1 MSLPHSAGHGIFS
14 GTNPYDGG
22 SGPPPPPASGSV
34 SGVTSNN
41 TINEG
46 ATETFSVTTANI
58 ANGESVSWSI
68 NHGTTSA
75 ADFSATS
82 GTATVNNNSAS
93 FNITAT
99 ADSTTEGNETFTVT
113 VTYTPTSSSSTT
125 GTITVVD
132 TSQSPPPPSTPSIT
146 SVTPENSTS
155 TVEGNTRRFDV
166 VTVNVP
172 NGTSLNWTVNNVTTS
187 SADWTTASGTVTI
200 NSNAGFFYAQSA
212 TDATNE
218 GTEEYTVTV
227 SGTVSSTFITKTTGS
242 QYIVDAAS
250 PRIDS
255 LSVSSSS
262 VEEGNNLNVVVDT
275 LDYPNGNKVFNWAV
289 SHVSTVAQDFDSTS
303 GTVIVNT
310 SAGSGTGNFNVPIRA
325 DTVASEGSE
334 TFRVTV
340 TDPATPS
347 INAQTIL
354 VTIVDKTPR
363 MVSLSGPTT
372 VYEDGN
378 TNTYTLTTAN
388 VPNGTVLDVTYNY
401 GSGVTSADFDTIT
414 TGVITT
420 TVNNNTASITFAVD
434 EDETTE
440 GDETF
445 TITVDGNAAHP
456 NDSGVSVPVSI
467 TSGTITIDDSSTEP
481 SLSIS
486 STPVQGNETN
496 FATMTWT
503 ITAVGFNSGT
513 TLNWSINH
521 GGTSAADFTATSGTT
536 TLSGSTASI
545 SITAVEDYVS
555 ESAETFT
562 FTVSGTS
569 AGGTFVSE
577 TSHTVTLYS
586 TSQTPS
592 ISSVSGPS
600 AINEGATGNFDITT
614 INVPNGTQLTWQIQ
628 TTSGVAPPL
637 SGSGLTAD
645 DFNSATISGTVT
657 INSNTG
663 TVTVGPVADQQTE
676 GSEQFKL
683 FVYGTAGPNNT
694 SINGTSGNCTIN
706 DTSTTAAGM
715 DSSFSI
721 TGGIQSESGQAGF
734 VEAYIKYEIDHEPSN
749 NRIKIESHRGGSQT
763 QAIIVTDY
771 VDYTGLSN
779 ITSIDVKYQVSA
791 HGCIGTCYSG
801 GAFGPLPTN
810 DGFST
815 NTYYSV
821 PNTGSGVR
829 TFGWMA
835 KVNPN
840 LGNNS
845 TAVDADDV
853 QLTVRVIDSVAGTF
867 TATSNQVTL
876 DLNAQVGSQPQV

>member
-1 MSLPHSAGHGIFS
+1 
-14 GTNPYDGG
+14 
-22 SGPPPPPASGSV
+22 
-34 SGVTSNN
+34 
-41 TINEG
+41 
-46 ATETFSVTTANI
+46 
-58 ANGESVSWSI
+58 
-68 NHGTTSA
+68 
-75 ADFSATS
+75 
-82 GTATVNNNSAS
+82 
-93 FNITAT
+93 
-99 ADSTTEGNETFTVT
+99 
-113 VTYTPTSSSSTT
+113 
-125 GTITVVD
+125 
-132 TSQSPPPPSTPSIT
+132 
-146 SVTPENSTS
+146 
-155 TVEGNTRRFDV
+155 
-166 VTVNVP
+166 
-172 NGTSLNWTVNNVTTS
+172 
-187 SADWTTASGTVTI
+187 
-200 NSNAGFFYAQSA
+200 
-212 TDATNE
+212 
-218 GTEEYTVTV
+218 
-227 SGTVSSTFITKTTGS
+227 
-242 QYIVDAAS
+242 
-250 PRIDS
+250 
-255 LSVSSSS
+255 
-262 VEEGNNLNVVVDT
+262 
-275 LDYPNGNKVFNWAV
+275 
-289 SHVSTVAQDFDSTS
+289 
-303 GTVIVNT
+303 
-310 SAGSGTGNFNVPIRA
+310 
-325 DTVASEGSE
+325 
-334 TFRVTV
+334 
-340 TDPATPS
+340 
-347 INAQTIL
+347 
-354 VTIVDKTPR
+354 

-372 VYEDGN
+372 VYEDGS

-401 GSGVTSADFDTIT
+401 GSGVTTADFDTIT

-434 EDETTE
+434 EDENTE

-456 NDSGVSVPVSI
+456 NDAGVSVPVSI

-503 ITAVGFNSGT
+503 ITAVGFNSGA

-521 GGTSAADFTATSGTT
+521 GGTSAADFTASSGTA
-536 TLSGSTASI
+536 TLSGSTTNI

-600 AINEGATGNFDITT
+600 NVDEGAQASFDVTT
-614 INVPNGTQLTWQIQ
+614 INVPNGTQLNWQIQ
-628 TTSGVAPPL
+628 TTSGTAPPL

-645 DFNSATISGTVT
+645 DFSSATVSGTVT

-663 TVTVGPVADQQTE
+663 TIDINAYADSLTE
-676 GSEQFKL
+676 GDEQFKV

-706 DTSTTAAGM
+706 DTSTTAASM

-721 TGGIQSESGQAGF
+721 TGGFQSESGSAGF
-734 VEAYIKYEIDHEPSN
+734 VEAYITFEVDHDTSN
-749 NRIKIESHRGGSQT
+749 NRIRIESHRGGSQT
-763 QAIIVTDY
+763 QAIIITDY
-771 VDYTGLSN
+771 VDYTGLNN
-779 ITSIDVKYQVSA
+779 ITSIDVKYNVSA
-791 HGCIGTCYSG
+791 HSCIGTCYSG

-821 PNTGSGVR
+821 PNIGSGVR
-829 TFGWMA
+829 YFGWMA

-845 TAVDADDV
+845 TAVDASGV
-853 QLTVRVIDSVAGTF
+853 QLTIRLIDSVGGTF
-867 TATSNQVTL
+867 TATSNSVSL
-876 DLNAQVGSQPQV
+876 DLNATVGSQPQF